1 MKPSTHH
8 MVLGAAQWWPGGEH
22 ITAWRRP
29 DARPEAFLD
38 LEYYV
43 DWARTAERGKFDTLF
58 LADELYVWDRFDSG
72 VVHSSNVR
80 PEPFTLLGA
89 LAAVTERI
97 GLAATV
103 STTYNEP
110 YHTARRVASLDFLS
124 KGRAGW
130 NLVTSASDEE
140 ARNFGRERNVDHAT
154 RYERGRE
161 FVDVVRGLWD
171 SWDDDALLYDKASG
185 RFADRAKLHTL
196 NHRGKHFTVRGPLNI
211 ARPPQGYPVLFQA
224 GASEAGRDLAAATA
238 DAIFTLTGPVDRLRD
253 FYADVKRRAVGY
265 GRSPEDIK
273 VLPMLLPVIGATLEE
288 AREKADELYDL
299 TPETLAL
306 DLLSHYLEI
315 DLTGRGLNE
324 TLDFTPDVDATNQ
337 SKSVYES
344 VARIAADGS
353 VTLGEIY
360 RHLFDERVR
369 YGTPEQIA
377 DYMQE
382 CFENDAADGFLIMA
396 AYLPAGL
403 REFVDLV
410 VPLLQERGLFRTE
423 YEFSTLR
430 GHLGLERPESSY
442 PREPAAASGAPVPEA
457 SARAQSTSIPPQHR
471 TYTSR
476 GAS

>member
-1 MKPSTHH
+1 MSPNRRH
-8 MVLGAAQWWPGGEH
+8 MILGAAQWWPGGEH

-29 DARPEAFLD
+29 DAQPEAFLD

-43 DWARTAERGKFDTLF
+43 DWAKTAERGMFDTLF

-72 VVHSSNVR
+72 VEYSSNVR

-140 ARNFGRERNVDHAT
+140 ARNFGRDRNVDHAT

-171 SWDDDALLYDKASG
+171 SWDDDALVHDKASG
-185 RFADRAKLHTL
+185 RFADPAKLHTL
-196 NHRGKHFTVRGPLNI
+196 DHRGKHFTVRGPLNI
-211 ARPPQGYPVLFQA
+211 ARPPQGHPLLFQA

-238 DAIFTLTGPVDRLRD
+238 DAVFTLTGPVDRLRD
-253 FYADVKRRAVGY
+253 FYTDVKRRAAGY
-265 GRSPEDIK
+265 GRSPQDIK
-273 VLPMLLPVIGATLEE
+273 VLPMLIPVIGATEEE
-288 AREKADELYDL
+288 ARAKADELYEL

-306 DLLSHYLEI
+306 DLLSHYLEM
-315 DLTGRGLNE
+315 DLTGRGLDE
-324 TLDFTPDVDATNQ
+324 ALDFTPDVDATNQ
-337 SKSVYES
+337 SKSVYER
-344 VARIAADGS
+344 VAHIAADRS

-382 CFENDAADGFLIMA
+382 SFESDAADGFLVMA

-403 REFVDLV
+403 HEFVDLV
-410 VPLLQERGLFRTE
+410 VPLLQKRGLFRTQYQE
-423 YEFSTLR
+423 STLR
-430 GHLGLERPESSY
+430 GHLGLERPDSSY
-442 PREPAAASGAPVPEA
+442 SGGTGTVADGPVPTKNTLAE
-457 SARAQSTSIPPQHR
+457 TSPLPPQHR

>member
-1 MKPSTHH
+1 MSSPKRK

-22 ITAWRRP
+22 MTAWRRE
-29 DARPEAFLD
+29 DAEPEAFLD

-43 DWARTAERGKFDTLF
+43 DWAKTAERGKFDTLF
-58 LADELYVWDRFDSG
+58 LADELYVWDRFRSS
-72 VVHSSNVR
+72 VEHTSNVR

-89 LAAVTERI
+89 LSVATENI

-171 SWDDDALLYDKASG
+171 SWDDDALVYNKVTG
-185 RFADRAKLHTL
+185 RFADPSKLHTL
-196 NHRGKHFTVRGPLNI
+196 NHRGNHFTVRGPLNI
-211 ARPPQGYPVLFQA
+211 ARPPQGYPPLFQA
-224 GASEAGRDLAAATA
+224 GSSNAGRDLAAATA
-238 DAIFTLTGPVDRLRD
+238 DAIFTLPGSLDQLRD
-253 FYADVKRRAVGY
+253 FYLDVKRRAAER
-265 GRSPEDIK
+265 GRSPADIK
-273 VLPMLLPVIGATLEE
+273 VLPMLTPIVGATAEE
-288 AREKADELYDL
+288 ARAKADELYNF
-299 TPETLAL
+299 TPEVLAL
-306 DLLSHYLEI
+306 DLLSHYLEM
-315 DLTGRGLNE
+315 DLTGHRLSE
-324 TLDFTPDVDATNQ
+324 SLDFTPDVNGTNQ
-337 SKSVYES
+337 SKSVYEE

-360 RHLFDERVR
+360 RHLFNGRVR
-369 YGTPEQIA
+369 WGTPEQIA

-382 CFENDAADGFLIMA
+382 CFEQEAADGFLIMPA
-396 AYLPAGL
+396 HLPAGL
-403 REFVDLV
+403 RDFVDLV
-410 VPLLQERGLFRTE
+410 VPVLQERGLFRTE
-423 YEFSTLR
+423 YDAATLR
-430 GHLGLERPESSY
+430 GHLGLERPASSY
-442 PREPAAASGAPVPEA
+442 SRGKSIDASGLTDEVEA
-457 SARAQSTSIPPQHR
+457 LTD
-471 TYTSR
+471 TLG

>member
-1 MKPSTHH
+1 

-22 ITAWRRP
+22 ITAWRRA

-58 LADELYVWDRFDSG
+58 LADELYVWDRFESG
-72 VVHSSNVR
+72 VEYSSNVR

-89 LAAVTERI
+89 LAAVTDRI

-110 YHTARRVASLDFLS
+110 YHTARKVASLDFLS

-130 NLVTSASDEE
+130 NVVTSASDEE
-140 ARNFGRERNVDHAT
+140 ARNFGRDRNMDHAT
-154 RYERGRE
+154 RYERSRE

-171 SWDDDALLYDKASG
+171 SWDDDALVRDKATG
-185 RFADRAKLHTL
+185 RFADPAKLHNL
-196 NHRGKHFTVRGPLNI
+196 EHRGRHFAVRGPLNI

-238 DAIFTLTGPVDRLRD
+238 DAVFTLTGPVDRLRD
-253 FYADVKRRAVGY
+253 FYADVKERAAGY
-265 GRSPEDIK
+265 GRSPDNVK
-273 VLPMLLPVIGATLEE
+273 VLPMLIPVIGATLAE
-288 AREKADELYDL
+288 AREKADELYAL
-299 TPETLAL
+299 TPESLAL

-315 DLTGRGLNE
+315 DLAGRKLDEALGFIPDATG
-324 TLDFTPDVDATNQ
+324 TNQ
-337 SKSVYES
+337 SESVYER
-344 VARIAADGS
+344 VARIAADRS

-360 RHLFDERVR
+360 RRLFDDRVR

-382 CFENDAADGFLIMA
+382 CFENEAADGFLIMA
-396 AYLPAGL
+396 PYLPAGL

-410 VPLLQERGLFRTE
+410 VPLLQARGLFRTE
-423 YEFSTLR
+423 YESSTLR
-430 GHLGLERPESSY
+430 GHLGLERPDSSY
-442 PREPAAASGAPVPEA
+442 ERSAGPARA
-457 SARAQSTSIPPQHR
+457 SATAADTPGSLSPLTPQRR

>member
-1 MKPSTHH
+1 MSPNRRH
-8 MVLGAAQWWPGGEH
+8 MILGAAQWWPGGEH

-29 DARPEAFLD
+29 DAQPEAFLD
-38 LEYYV
+38 LDYYV

-58 LADELYVWDRFDSG
+58 LADELYVWDRFNSG
-72 VVHSSNVR
+72 VEYSSNVR

-89 LAAVTERI
+89 LAVVTERI

-110 YHTARRVASLDFLS
+110 YHTARKVASLDFIS

-161 FVDVVRGLWD
+161 FVDVVHGLWD
-171 SWDDDALLYDKASG
+171 SWDDDALVRDKAGG
-185 RFADRAKLHTL
+185 RFADPAKLHTL
-196 NHRGKHFTVRGPLNI
+196 DHHGKHFTVRGPLNI

-238 DAIFTLTGPVDRLRD
+238 DAVFTLTGPIDRLHD
-253 FYADVKRRAVGY
+253 FYVDVKRRAAGY
-265 GRSPEDIK
+265 GRSPQDIK
-273 VLPMLLPVIGATLEE
+273 ILPMLIPVIGGSHAE
-288 AREKADELYDL
+288 AREKADELYEL

-306 DLLSHYLEI
+306 DMLSHYLEM
-315 DLTGRGLNE
+315 DLTGHR
-324 TLDFTPDVDATNQ
+324 LDEPLDYTPDVGRTNQ
-337 SKSVYES
+337 SKSVYER
-344 VARIAADGS
+344 VARIAADRS

-360 RHLFDERVR
+360 RHLFDERVH

-377 DYMQE
+377 DYMQA
-382 CFENDAADGFLIMA
+382 CFENEAADGFLIMA

-410 VPLLQERGLFRTE
+410 VPLLKARGLFRTE
-423 YEFSTLR
+423 YEASTLR
-430 GHLGLERPESSY
+430 GHLGLERPYSSY
-442 PREPAAASGAPVPEA
+442 SYGTGAAASGA
-457 SARAQSTSIPPQHR
+457 SKTR
-471 TYTSR
+471 
-476 GAS
+476 

>member
-1 MKPSTHH
+1 

-43 DWARTAERGKFDTLF
+43 DWARTAERGTFDTLF

-72 VVHSSNVR
+72 VEYSSNVR

-140 ARNFGRERNVDHAT
+140 ARNFGRERNLDHAT

-171 SWDDDALLYDKASG
+171 SWDDDALVRDKAGG
-185 RFADRAKLHTL
+185 RFADPAKLHTL
-196 NHRGKHFTVRGPLNI
+196 NHHGKHFTVRGPLNI

-238 DAIFTLTGPVDRLRD
+238 DAVFTLTAPVDRLHD
-253 FYADVKRRAVGY
+253 FYVDVKRRAAGY
-265 GRSPEDIK
+265 GRPPQDIK
-273 VLPMLLPVIGATLEE
+273 VLPMLLPVIGGTHAE
-288 AREKADELYDL
+288 AREKADELYKL

-315 DLTGRGLNE
+315 DLAGHRLDQA
-324 TLDFTPDVDATNQ
+324 LDFTPDVAGTNQ
-337 SKSVYES
+337 SKSVYER
-344 VARIAADGS
+344 VARIAADRS

-360 RHLFDERVR
+360 RHLFDERVQ

-377 DYMQE
+377 DYMQA

-396 AYLPAGL
+396 AYLPTGL

-410 VPLLQERGLFRTE
+410 VPVLQERGLFRTR
-423 YEFSTLR
+423 YETSTLR
-430 GHLGLERPESSY
+430 GYLGLERPRSSY
-442 PREPAAASGAPVPEA
+442 SYGTDAAKWG
-457 SARAQSTSIPPQHR
+457 
-471 TYTSR
+471 
-476 GAS
+476 